1 MDRIVLMKSVFIRS
15 KRSGFTFIEL
25 IVVIAII
32 AIMAMTM
39 IPFLQNRD
47 LDQNRQ
53 TFVASLN
60 SFVLSA
66 QYNAIVS
73 GKTNRVLFDLVNSR
87 FMIEQATLK
96 KDQFGQDAY
105 EPVKIAYNNDFFDVD
120 QAKFKIRAILINNQ
134 DALLLNESGSD
145 KVWFYITSDG
155 IAQNVTIKFADVL
168 ENEKFSDHSE
178 QPNDYSLILNPF
190 SAQFNLYESISKS

>member
-1 MDRIVLMKSVFIRS
+1 MKSVFIRS

>member
-1 MDRIVLMKSVFIRS
+1 
-15 KRSGFTFIEL
+15 
-25 IVVIAII
+25 
-32 AIMAMTM
+32 M

-73 GKTNRVLFDLVNSR
+73 CKTNRVLFDLVNSR